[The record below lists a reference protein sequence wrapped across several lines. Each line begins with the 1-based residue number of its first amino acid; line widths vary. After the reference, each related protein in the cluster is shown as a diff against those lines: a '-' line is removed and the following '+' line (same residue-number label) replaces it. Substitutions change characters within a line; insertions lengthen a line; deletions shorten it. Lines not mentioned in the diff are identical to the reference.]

1 MNRVSTVGNYSAVLA
16 NIQAAQQRQMEAGNQ
31 VASQKKGSDLKD
43 FAKGAEMLTAMRT
56 VDARVT
62 SYRDQNKLIADRLT
76 TQDLALNQVS
86 DAAGATRQAIADA
99 LASGRAETL
108 MEDLGGQFRNAV
120 EGMNARHGGKYV
132 FAGGKIDTMPV
143 SATSMSDLT
152 NPLTPN
158 ISDFFQNDDFQA
170 ETRVDDATTVKTG
183 LLADDLGTNLMAAFK
198 SLQAFHEG
206 ASGPF
211 TGELTSAQK
220 TYLEGVLSTWDSV
233 RSDLTN
239 QTARNGMVQA
249 RVETVQSDLSY
260 RSDSLASMMG
270 DITDADM
277 TEAASALQQAQFAV
291 QAAAQ
296 VFLTLKQTSLL
307 NILQ

>member
-1 MNRVSTVGNYSAVLA
+1 
-16 NIQAAQQRQMEAGNQ
+16 
-31 VASQKKGSDLKD
+31 
-43 FAKGAEMLTAMRT
+43 
-56 VDARVT
+56 
-62 SYRDQNKLIADRLT
+62 
-76 TQDLALNQVS
+76 
-86 DAAGATRQAIADA
+86 
-99 LASGRAETL
+99 
-108 MEDLGGQFRNAV
+108 
-120 EGMNARHGGKYV
+120 
-132 FAGGKIDTMPV
+132 
-143 SATSMSDLT
+143 
-152 NPLTPN
+152 
-158 ISDFFQNDDFQA
+158 
-170 ETRVDDATTVKTG
+170 
-183 LLADDLGTNLMAAFK
+183 MAAFK

-307 NILQ
+307 NVLQ